1 MMTPDDWASLAY
13 LGLLGAA
20 LVSWYI
26 LQNRR
31 SLGTVAKQAGAWAM
45 IFLGVIAVVGLWD
58 DIRQTVRPAQAVFA
72 PEGRVEIPR
81 SHDGH
86 YYLTL
91 LVNDAPIRFVVDTG
105 ATGVVLSQSD
115 AERAGFDLDDL
126 NYYDR
131 ARTANGEVRTAPVV
145 LDQVS
150 LGGIEDNALPAFV
163 NEGDLFGSLLG
174 MSYLQRWSRI
184 EIGDGKMTLV
194 R

>member
-1 MMTPDDWASLAY
+1 MMTPDNWASLAY

-58 DIRQTVRPAQAVFA
+58 DIRQTARPAQAVFA

-91 LVNDAPIRFVVDTG
+91 LENDAPIR
-105 ATGVVLSQSD
+105 LSS
-115 AERAGFDLDDL
+115 
-126 NYYDR
+126 
-131 ARTANGEVRTAPVV
+131 
-145 LDQVS
+145 
-150 LGGIEDNALPAFV
+150 
-163 NEGDLFGSLLG
+163 
-174 MSYLQRWSRI
+174 
-184 EIGDGKMTLV
+184 TLV
-194 R
+194 QQGLFSASPTRSAGGLIWMI